1 MRWTVAGAPAPATGG
16 LPPAPV
22 VIVCAAVQRHGKLAP
37 RLDFP
42 AVKRSGEREQGRR
55 CPCRRGM
62 QDKDNP
68 GVKRRAPLA
77 IQSTI
82 QASLLSGLAAQQN
95 GRLLEAAE
103 CYEQVLE
110 LDPASFDATHMLGV
124 VQYHRGRFD
133 DALRL
138 LTSAMKLRPDVPEA
152 RNNFEIVDMARQRE
166 RQLCR
171 AVLPRLAPL
180 VFEVND
186 VASFVPISS
195 GADLVIAQTLAS
207 QDEPVLESVLRAA
220 HADRVRVWTDDPTRD
235 VGRIG
240 TRSLNEDSRPSS
252 GVLIFFGA
260 EFSARS
266 WLDAARPERT
276 LLVVT
281 RDSPGQLL
289 DRIRELSGDGRRSIG
304 LLCASAALATRVP
317 LPAGVIMPQASA
329 RSICMP

>member
-1 MRWTVAGAPAPATGG
+1 
-16 LPPAPV
+16 
-22 VIVCAAVQRHGKLAP
+22 
-37 RLDFP
+37 
-42 AVKRSGEREQGRR
+42 
-55 CPCRRGM
+55 M
-62 QDKDNP
+62 QDKDNS
-68 GVKRRAPLA
+68 GVKRPAPLA
-77 IQSTI
+77 TQSTI
-82 QASLLSGLAAQQN
+82 QASLRSGLAAQQN

-110 LDPASFDATHMLGV
+110 QDPANFDATHMLGV

-138 LTSAMKLRPDVPEA
+138 LRRAIKLRPDVPEA
-152 RNNFEIVDMARQRE
+152 TNNFDIVDMARQRE

-195 GADLVIAQTLAS
+195 GADLVIAQTLAA

-220 HADRVRVWTDDPTRD
+220 HADRVRVWTDDRARD
-235 VGRIG
+235 VGRNG
-240 TRSLNEDSRPSS
+240 SRSRSEDSRPFS
-252 GVLIFFGA
+252 GVLIFFGT
-260 EFSARS
+260 ESSARP
-266 WLDAARPERT
+266 WLDAARPNRT

-304 LLCASAALATRVP
+304 LLCASAALANRVP
-317 LPAGVIMPQASA
+317 LPAGVIAAQASA
-329 RSICMP
+329 RPNSMP

>member
-1 MRWTVAGAPAPATGG
+1 MRSSPSHWSLAAGR
-16 LPPAPV
+16 V
-22 VIVCAAVQRHGKLAP
+22 VMVCATVKRHGKLAP

-42 AVKRSGEREQGRR
+42 AVERNGEREQDSRW
-55 CPCRRGM
+55 PCSRSM

-68 GVKRRAPLA
+68 GVKRLAPSA
-77 IQSTI
+77 TQSAI

-95 GRLLEAAE
+95 GRLLEAVGW
-103 CYEQVLE
+103 YERVLE
-110 LDPASFDATHMLGV
+110 QDPANFDATHMLGV

-138 LTSAMKLRPDVPEA
+138 LTCAMQLRPDVPEA

-171 AVLPRLAPL
+171 AVLPRLASL

-195 GADLVIAQTLAS
+195 GADLVIAQTLAA

-220 HADRVRVWTDDPTRD
+220 HADRVRVWADDRARG
-235 VGRIG
+235 VGRIR
-240 TRSLNEDSRPSS
+240 TSSLTEDSRPVS
-252 GVLIFFGA
+252 GVLIFFGT
-260 EFSARS
+260 EFSARP
-266 WLDAARPERT
+266 WLDAAHPDRT

-281 RDSPGQLL
+281 RDRPGQLL

-304 LLCASAALATRVP
+304 LLCAGAALATRVP
-317 LPAGVIMPQASA
+317 LPAGVILAHASA
-329 RSICMP
+329 RPITMQ